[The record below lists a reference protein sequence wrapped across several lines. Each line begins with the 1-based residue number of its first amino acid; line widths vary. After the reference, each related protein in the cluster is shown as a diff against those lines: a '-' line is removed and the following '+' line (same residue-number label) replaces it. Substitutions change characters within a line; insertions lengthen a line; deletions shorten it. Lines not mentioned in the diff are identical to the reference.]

1 MKTRIAHWLE
11 KIRLLEMLRDVGE
24 QCRNSKQLEAVLR
37 QGELVASV
45 AGERAKTEADREAI
59 GCRAEELRK
68 LAGGS

>member
-45 AGERAKTEADREAI
+45 AGVGREIILGDLVFRSAGAI
-59 GCRAEELRK
+59 LVG
-68 LAGGS
+68 